1 MSAPNGHP
9 ASPGTETAAPPAA
22 DGGPAAHETGA
33 FAWWRALNPRG
44 RRAFTGSFLGYAL
57 DSYDFWV
64 LPLSLAAISAAFA
77 LTTPEAGLL
86 ATTTLVASAFG
97 GVLAG
102 ILCDRIGRV
111 R

>member
-1 MSAPNGHP
+1 MATPTSDEPMNTPVAE
-9 ASPGTETAAPPAA
+9 ADRPPSGSGVAAA
-22 DGGPAAHETGA
+22 DTGA
-33 FAWWRALNPRG
+33 FAWWRSLSAAG

-64 LPLSLAAISAAFA
+64 LPLGLAAITAAFA
-77 LTTPEAGLL
+77 LTTPQAGLL

-102 ILCDRIGRV
+102 ILCDRI
-111 R
+111 